1 VTDLLTHDQAAQRI
15 GVCAKTLR
23 QIRKQGLIRYVAVTQ
38 RLIKYRPE
46 DCDAFVESRVK
57 LDVPAEPTHQH
68 RPRRGKRLSAG
79 PNVVSF
85 TARRQERLAARGR

>member
-1 VTDLLTHDQAAQRI
+1 MTELLTHTDAAARI

-23 QIRKQGLIRYVAVTQ
+23 QLRKQGLIRYVAVTA

-46 DCDAFVESRVK
+46 DCDAYLESRVTI
-57 LDVPAEPTHQH
+57 DVPTEPTH
-68 RPRRGKRLSAG
+68 RRRSRLRNA

-85 TARRQERLAARGR
+85 TARRQERQAARGR